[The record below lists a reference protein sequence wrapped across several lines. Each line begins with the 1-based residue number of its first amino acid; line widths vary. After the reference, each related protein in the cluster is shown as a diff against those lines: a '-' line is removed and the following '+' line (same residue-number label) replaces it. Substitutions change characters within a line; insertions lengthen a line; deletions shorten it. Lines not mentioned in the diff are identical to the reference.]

1 MSDAVLILNANY
13 EPVNV
18 CGLRRALGLMFM
30 DKAML
35 VMNGRGEI
43 HSPTESF
50 PIPSIIRLNHM
61 VHRPRPM
68 VKLTR
73 REIFRRDHYTCQYCG
88 KHTMGLTVDHVMPRH
103 MGGKHTW
110 SNVVAACSACNH
122 RKGGRTLGDSH
133 MTLLHQP
140 KEPPRTALYIF
151 SRHLDENAEWEP
163 FLNGW

>member
-1 MSDAVLILNANY
+1 MTETVLILNANY

-18 CGLRRALGLMFM
+18 CDLRRALGLMFM

-43 HSPTESF
+43 HSTTQSF

-61 VHRPRPM
+61 VHRPRPV

-73 REIFRRDHYTCQYCG
+73 REIFRRDHYICQYCG
-88 KHTMGLTVDHVMPRH
+88 KQTMGLTVDHVLPRH
-103 MGGKHTW
+103 LGGQHTW

-122 RKGGRTLGDSH
+122 RKGGRKLGDAH
-133 MTLLHQP
+133 MSLLHIP
-140 KEPPRTALYIF
+140 KEPPRTVLYIF
-151 SRHLDENAEWEP
+151 SRHLEENSEWEP